1 MGFYENRPVLTGN
14 HAAAIV
20 DGPLQQGITRIE
32 IVLRFQVDDERNK
45 VARYLW
51 LVARKSLPLCLN
63 RLWSN
68 LTSGTPSGRPL
79 RTRPLAVHFLWS
91 QNRSELPSAA
101 GELRSIYSAAQYPAN
116 HNP

>member
-1 MGFYENRPVLTGN
+1 MRFHKDGPILTGN
-14 HAAAIV
+14 HASAII
-20 DGPLQQGITRIE
+20 DSSLQQGIARIE

-45 VARYLW
+45 VARCLW

-116 HNP
+116 YNH